1 MRLIG
6 EHIVCGLLLTE
17 MNISIRDTLHAV
29 RIARDILWVEEA
41 NVPLKDFVDISQT

>member
-6 EHIVCGLLLTE
+6 EYVIYFCLTE
-17 MNISIRDTLHAV
+17 MNISIRDTIHAA

-41 NVPLKDFVDISQT
+41 NVPLKDFIDISQT